1 MAPSSSK
8 TSERTVPM
16 EILNLSMPRTG
27 SLSIKHA
34 LSILDIDCYH
44 GTNLGGNNPDRW
56 FFLEAARAKVK
67 GQKVERTAEYWDQVL
82 GKFGG
87 VSDFPCI
94 AFTDE
99 LIEAYPDAKV
109 ILVERDV
116 NSWTGSFIEILED
129 WRSDWKFQLLTRL
142 DPWIFGPLYELLMLS
157 LQIQFKGTS
166 NEHLEKTAA
175 QGYKDQYAHVKKVV
189 PPNQLLVYTLGSGW
203 EPLCELL
210 GKPVPNVPFPRL
222 NDRQTFIKTTK
233 EGWKKY
239 IGISTVAGTMA
250 VLTPIL
256 LSWWKYRIV

>member
-1 MAPSSSK
+1 
-8 TSERTVPM
+8 M

-27 SLSIKHA
+27 SLCQSSTPVTFLHSAPQIRTIARKTLLLTPSYNLAIKHA

-67 GQKVERTAEYWDQVL
+67 GQKAERTAEYWDQVL

-129 WRSDWKFQLLTRL
+129 WRSDWKFQLLTR
-142 DPWIFGPLYELLMLS
+142 
-157 LQIQFKGTS
+157 
-166 NEHLEKTAA
+166 
-175 QGYKDQYAHVKKVV
+175 YAI
-189 PPNQLLVYTLGSGW
+189 LTL
-203 EPLCELL
+203 
-210 GKPVPNVPFPRL
+210 NFR
-222 NDRQTFIKTTK
+222 
-233 EGWKKY
+233 
-239 IGISTVAGTMA
+239 
-250 VLTPIL
+250 
-256 LSWWKYRIV
+256 

>member
-1 MAPSSSK
+1 MLADHTSGSEFIKDIGTNSSYGNSQSIYAPYRIPMLVFHPSK
-8 TSERTVPM
+8 LFLHFIPQIRTIARMTP
-16 EILNLSMPRTG
+16 LLTPNFNLA
-27 SLSIKHA
+27 IKHA

-129 WRSDWKFQLLTRL
+129 WRSDWKFQLLTRYAILTL
-142 DPWIFGPLYELLMLS
+142 DS
-157 LQIQFKGTS
+157 
-166 NEHLEKTAA
+166 EK
-175 QGYKDQYAHVKKVV
+175 
-189 PPNQLLVYTLGSGW
+189 
-203 EPLCELL
+203 
-210 GKPVPNVPFPRL
+210 
-222 NDRQTFIKTTK
+222 
-233 EGWKKY
+233 
-239 IGISTVAGTMA
+239 
-250 VLTPIL
+250 LTNFHQA
-256 LSWWKYRIV
+256 